1 MRKQFALF
9 IASLSVAAPAQ
20 ALNMYQQYY
29 VPALTVDA
37 DHPAELT
44 VLPETYIVN
53 SSVNSYDAVLFPYF
67 VHRMSGSEGVETLN
81 INPASNM
88 NLKIIQKGDSFDPA
102 KDCRLVL
109 DISEMK
115 LIDKK
120 YADAIRAAQGM
131 TNISAEVISVSV
143 LEQVVIAIQ
152 NNLEATRQEYPN
164 ATHTIKSCSFA
175 VEGLDK
181 KPEIKKLIDA
191 SSPLNKTKL

>member
-1 MRKQFALF
+1 MRKQFALLL
-9 IASLSVAAPAQ
+9 ASLSLAAPAQ

-29 VPALTVDA
+29 VPALTINA

-44 VLPETYIVN
+44 VLPETYIV
-53 SSVNSYDAVLFPYF
+53 SSSINSYDAVLFPYF
-67 VHRMSGSEGVETLN
+67 VHQMSGNESTETLN
-81 INPASNM
+81 INPASQM
-88 NLKIIQKGDSFDPA
+88 NLQIVQKGDAFNPA
-102 KDCRLVL
+102 NDCKLVL
-109 DISEMK
+109 DISTMK

-120 YADAIRAAQGM
+120 YADAIRAAHGAPD
-131 TNISAEVISVSV
+131 ISAEAISVSV

-164 ATHTIKSCSFA
+164 APHTIKSCSFA